1 METQKRENENRII
14 RKDIYCGILSHLKVV
29 HVDDKIN
36 GAEILDRAITKKVI
50 ALNVRKIAFAKKDIC
65 VGQDLFYSL
74 NRVSLYEYGII
85 LPSYRL
91 DCDVAFNN
99 TLVIRNPQS
108 LGAILGYA
116 GFDSELSKSDLAKIK
131 EILMSRNDILSIEA
145 HDVKLGING
154 IETISSENV
163 SLINEQA
170 SALRDFRRIALP
182 ERPQKI
188 EKVYA
193 KYFK

>member
-74 NRVSLYEYGII
+74 NRVSLYEYKII
-85 LPSYRL
+85 LPSTQM
-91 DCDVAFNN
+91 DCDVSLHN
-99 TLVIRNPQS
+99 TLVIRNTQP